1 MKVLFV
7 CPSVPWPLVTGGKIR
22 TFNLIKEAS
31 AHAEI
36 HLRIIREP
44 EEIPE
49 AEEALA
55 PWCGSVRFF
64 DRSRPGTIR
73 RWMLPKLERWFHS
86 TNLHAHVKGELSGGD
101 FKLVHLD
108 ELLLARIVPSGRKVP
123 VIQHHHKLDTVLY
136 DTLSTGEG
144 PQRHFDLWKLRR
156 LEAESARR
164 YRHHL
169 FCSHEDAEILRS
181 RYGALDVAVVPSG
194 FDPGHFAAPD
204 SGSGPRTTRDPNLVL
219 FLGSMNYGPNVDGI
233 VRFCQ
238 EALPLLRARRPEMRL
253 EIVGREPTPEV
264 EALAADDV
272 NVVGEVPDVRPYLER
287 ASVLIVP
294 LQIGG
299 GTRLKIVEALAVGTP
314 VVSTTIGAEG
324 LGLVDRRDIVLA
336 DTNESFA
343 DATAELLEAPDLAAQ
358 LGHDGCEL
366 VHQRFR
372 WSVLAEELVD
382 YWERVAFSGALSPSR

>member
-1 MKVLFV
+1 V

-22 TFNLIKEAS
+22 TFQLIKEAS

-44 EEIPE
+44 EEIPD

-55 PWCGSVRFF
+55 PYCASVRFF

-86 TNLHAHVKGELSGGD
+86 RDLHEHVRHELTGGD
-101 FKLVHLD
+101 IKLVHLD
-108 ELLLARIVPSGRKVP
+108 ELLLARIVPRSRGVP

-136 DTLSTGEG
+136 DTLSTSAG

-156 LEAESARR
+156 LEAEAARR

-169 FCSHEDAEILRS
+169 FCSQEDAEILRG

-194 FDPGHFAAPD
+194 YDPGHFTRSTP
-204 SGSGPRTTRDPNLVL
+204 PPPRDPNLVL

-233 VRFCQ
+233 LRFCD
-238 EALPLLRARRPEMRL
+238 EILPGLRERRPGVRL
-253 EIVGREPTPEV
+253 EIVGREPSPEV
-264 EALAADDV
+264 RRLAAPDV
-272 NVVGEVPDVRPYLER
+272 DVVGEVPDVRPYLER
-287 ASVLIVP
+287 AGALIVP
-294 LQIGG
+294 LRIGG
-299 GTRLKIVEALAVGTP
+299 GTRLKIVEALALDTP

-324 LGLVDRRDIVLA
+324 LGLVERQHLLLA
-336 DTNESFA
+336 DTPDAFVA
-343 DATAELLEAPDLAAQ
+343 ATAELLEDRTLAEN
-358 LGHDGCEL
+358 LGRAGGEL
-366 VHQRFR
+366 VSQRFR

-382 YWERVAFSGALSPSR
+382 YWERVAFSGALTPSR